1 MSDWYFY
8 EKLTAERLRGIQ
20 RAGERARVLS
30 APHLI
35 EPAARRRFQTQLGEW
50 LIAVGKYLQR
60 GEAKREPGMVSSSQC
75 GVR

>member
-1 MSDWYFY
+1 MVHWYY
-8 EKLTAERLRGIQ
+8 DEKLALERIRETQ
-20 RAGERARVLS
+20 RAANRAWVLGVFH
-30 APHLI
+30 PGK
-35 EPAARRRFQTQLGEW
+35 PAARRRLQVQLGEW

>member
-1 MSDWYFY
+1 MVHWYFD
-8 EKLTAERLRGIQ
+8 EKVAVERMRETQRAAER
-20 RAGERARVLS
+20 AWVLGAS
-30 APHLI
+30 HPI
-35 EPAARRRFQTQLGEW
+35 EPAARGRLLMRLGEW

>member
-1 MSDWYFY
+1 MVHWYY
-8 EKLTAERLRGIQ
+8 DEKLALERIRETQ
-20 RAGERARVLS
+20 RAANRAWVLGVFH
-30 APHLI
+30 PGR
-35 EPAARRRFQTQLGEW
+35 PAARRRLQVQLGEW